1 MQCEVIHCLVLV
13 LLAVL
18 ASYLGWSK
26 TCVGLSLKVQLYLEE
41 DLTQPYQ
48 CRPLTLSKF
57 SMLAQLCVQAWHPL
71 WQMFLF
77 ICGEE
82 ARILQRRVSAMSSGY
97 LFTLVCKFIVVYE
110 PGMRT
115 GIPQQWEHHDS
126 RGGGVWRGAGALL
139 WFLGD
144 HVAACLPRN
153 IQRSHSRSRVF
164 CLLTD
169 RVMWSSPNV
178 LLFFLFSSLRAGVI
192 RFFFPPLFVCCI
204 VVISLRHV
212 DAILSIAADGLK
224 KSW

>member
-126 RGGGVWRGAGALL
+126 RGGGFDVVQGLCFDSWVIMWLLVCQGTYRGAIHAVVSFVSSLIGSCE
-139 WFLGD
+139 
-144 HVAACLPRN
+144 VLPTCFF
-153 IQRSHSRSRVF
+153 SF
-164 CLLTD
+164 
-169 RVMWSSPNV
+169 
-178 LLFFLFSSLRAGVI
+178 FFLHCEPEL
-192 RFFFPPLFVCCI
+192 
-204 VVISLRHV
+204 
-212 DAILSIAADGLK
+212 
-224 KSW
+224 